1 MPALENRPSGTGRR
15 NRIGVER
22 MPLSTGHPSR
32 PVKLHR
38 LFVRAAL
45 VSGKVFDVTI
55 PGVTFMLQ
63 NAVMILKPW
72 SGDGDPGYDIIA
84 FRNIERLERFEK
96 RE

>member
-1 MPALENRPSGTGRR
+1 
-15 NRIGVER
+15 
-22 MPLSTGHPSR
+22 
-32 PVKLHR
+32 
-38 LFVRAAL
+38 
-45 VSGKVFDVTI
+45 
-55 PGVTFMLQ
+55 MLQ